1 MTDRKK
7 ERIRILRV
15 KDTDDEKTI
24 YAKALRAFTAADLQK
39 FTEIEPGIPA
49 EQVLAELEA
58 IDREA
63 AEKRRQRGG
72 TKKRRKQHQEP
83 KKGKRT
89 QSAIKPA
96 AKTRSRIMGER
107 KQKVIRRV
115 RVKDTDDLP
124 TIYAKVRK
132 SFTAADLQRY
142 TEIEEGIPMEQV
154 LTELK
159 AIQREETQKRKKKK
173 K

>member
-1 MTDRKK
+1 MAQEKK

-15 KDTDDEKTI
+15 KDTDDLKTI
-24 YAKALRAFTAADLQK
+24 YAKAQRAFTAADLQK

-58 IDREA
+58 IDREEA
-63 AEKRRQRGG
+63 KKHKQRGG
-72 TKKRRKQHQEP
+72 TKKRKQRTEP

-89 QSAIKPA
+89 QTVIKPA
-96 AKTRSRIMGER
+96 ARTRSRIMSER
-107 KQKVIRRV
+107 KQRAIRRV

-154 LTELK
+154 LAELK
-159 AIQREETQKRKKKK
+159 AIQREETEKRKKKK